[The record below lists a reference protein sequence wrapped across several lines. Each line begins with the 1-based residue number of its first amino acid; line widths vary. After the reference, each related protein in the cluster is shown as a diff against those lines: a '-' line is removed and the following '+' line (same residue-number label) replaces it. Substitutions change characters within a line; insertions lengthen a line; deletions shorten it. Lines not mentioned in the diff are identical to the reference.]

1 MSKVEL
7 KVVQSNDLI
16 LKRIEDLESKIQSN
30 PMEDRLK
37 DVEERIKTNE
47 ELMEHL
53 QNLERKIDKMLV
65 VNEGAMK
72 DGVESLPDETENVFN
87 VFLSF

>member
-1 MSKVEL
+1 
-7 KVVQSNDLI
+7 
-16 LKRIEDLESKIQSN
+16 
-30 PMEDRLK
+30 MEDRLK